1 MGAEADRRESARA
14 LMSGVAN
21 QSMESLGI
29 AHIDEA
35 CKGERAGASEWSQR
49 DTLRHRRS
57 KAEVADRVRGS
68 ASQLIWIADSHYD
81 EEDHAAA
88 CRGIVRRGGAAC

>member
-1 MGAEADRRESARA
+1 
-14 LMSGVAN
+14 MSGVAN

-57 KAEVADRVRGS
+57 KAEVADRELGS
-68 ASQLIWIADSHYD
+68 SSQSIWIADTHYD
-81 EEDHAAA
+81 EEDPAAA
-88 CRGIVRRGGAAC
+88 CGGIGASGWSGWLGGPILHLIP